1 MVGDYVVARRKK
13 DLSEADNDKS
23 ASLTKLPLYTFEM
36 CKNCT
41 KKCKMAGIKGA
52 VLEYCPDFHQ
62 I

>member
-1 MVGDYVVARRKK
+1 VGRKK
-13 DLSEADNDKS
+13 KDIDGFNEKS
-23 ASLTKLPLYTFEM
+23 DRSLNKLPLYTFEM

>member
-1 MVGDYVVARRKK
+1 VAKRKK
-13 DLSEADNDKS
+13 DLSEADNNKS